1 MLQKH
6 NLFHLFIWIYR
17 NCKLVN
23 VLGKTKVQ
31 LSEIHVLK
39 GEKILQRPDTG
50 LRDTSGPSSL
60 SRNGHSVRE
69 AVKKP
74 VLRKGT
80 ERNMPDYTRTGLKFS
95 QWWIQIW
102 KFGVFVKGSREA
114 HTISVNNHLQNKV
127 EALSR
132 FACRQ
137 VVLDIVENDRT
148 MNTEM
153 ATA

>member
-50 LRDTSGPSSL
+50 LRDTSGPSVDPAV
-60 SRNGHSVRE
+60 HE
-69 AVKKP
+69 A
-74 VLRKGT
+74 
-80 ERNMPDYTRTGLKFS
+80 S
-95 QWWIQIW
+95 
-102 KFGVFVKGSREA
+102 A
-114 HTISVNNHLQNKV
+114 
-127 EALSR
+127 
-132 FACRQ
+132 
-137 VVLDIVENDRT
+137 
-148 MNTEM
+148 EM
-153 ATA
+153 VTV